1 MKLNVTV
8 DLLLFFLCM
17 YRYMIYP
24 LIVHYSPFQTGYFL
38 FAFKCTG
45 NNLKWKS
52 GYISYILFV
61 FQLYF
66 PLLLLLL
73 VFHLF
78 FLERNK
84 ALEGFIHVCA
94 CMPPLSGEKTETH
107 LPSTVKGMFNS
118 CHFSAAAAVSVV
130 AVESLTWI
138 INRVGE
144 IHTAVMVVLV
154 VVMKDAKG
162 DILQS
167 NFLSQDFTANP
178 LTW

>member
-1 MKLNVTV
+1 MKERIYFIHSICFPTV
-8 DLLLFFLCM
+8 FSSSSSSSSRF
-17 YRYMIYP
+17 P
-24 LIVHYSPFQTGYFL
+24 
-38 FAFKCTG
+38 
-45 NNLKWKS
+45 
-52 GYISYILFV
+52 FV
-61 FQLYF
+61 FPWKEQSTWS
-66 PLLLLLL
+66 
-73 VFHLF
+73 
-78 FLERNK
+78 
-84 ALEGFIHVCA
+84 FIHVCA

-118 CHFSAAAAVSVV
+118 CHFSAAAAAVSVV

-154 VVMKDAKG
+154 VVMNDAKG

>member
-1 MKLNVTV
+1 MRYLFLLLIFYYFFIYYRQHFQTGSWEKYKTYLERFNIWSCLKLNVTV
-8 DLLLFFLCM
+8 GLLLFFLCV

-84 ALEGFIHVCA
+84 ALEASFMFVHA
-94 CMPPLSGEKTETH
+94 CH
-107 LPSTVKGMFNS
+107 
-118 CHFSAAAAVSVV
+118 
-130 AVESLTWI
+130 
-138 INRVGE
+138 R
-144 IHTAVMVVLV
+144 
-154 VVMKDAKG
+154 
-162 DILQS
+162 
-167 NFLSQDFTANP
+167 
-178 LTW
+178 